1 MVKGRRDGA
10 LGGGGTSLRSPVMGF
25 QERRGIRPLLD
36 VVDEAFAEADR
47 PEHFTDH
54 THCEEC
60 AEHDE
65 TLRSFDRDSI
75 GLEQLGNPGWDP
87 MCFVNPEGFLYY
99 LPAMVRL
106 ALSSRGQ
113 EGYLDQFL
121 FHLTYEGEKSR
132 FFGHFS
138 GPQRRAVLEVLRWIG
153 ENMTGLVRE
162 WSLEG
167 EMDEALA
174 LWNGLAEDA

>member
-1 MVKGRRDGA
+1 MQDGA
-10 LGGGGTSLRSPVMGF
+10 PTDVRELLGLVARTF
-25 QERRGIRPLLD
+25 AD
-36 VVDEAFAEADR
+36 VPR

-60 AEHDE
+60 ADHDE

-75 GLEQLGNPGWDP
+75 GLGQLGNRGWDP
-87 MCFVNPEGFLYY
+87 LCFVHPQGFLYY
-99 LPAMVRL
+99 FPAMVRL

-113 EGYLDQFL
+113 EVYLDQFL
-121 FHLTYEGEKSR
+121 FHLTYEGEESR

-138 GPQRRAVLEVLRWIG
+138 GPQCRAVLEVLHWIRA
-153 ENMTGLVRE
+153 NMGSLVRE
-162 WSLEG
+162 WSLES

-174 LWNGLAEDA
+174 LWNALAEDA